1 MISELSLS
9 LSLSLSYTP
18 TPTPTLKTDIY
29 TLYMQAV
36 V

>member
-1 MISELSLS
+1 VSSLSLS